1 MTRACARRA
10 VACGS
15 DVAVRSWPLLPVV
28 CGCPIAEN
36 RAAAASTVLL
46 MIRSVRTAAGSLELR
61 TRSRCAVLPDRH

>member
-1 MTRACARRA
+1 M
-10 VACGS
+10 
-15 DVAVRSWPLLPVV
+15 PVV
-28 CGCPIAEN
+28 YGCPIAEN